1 MAAQNNTPIGWGYF
15 ASIMMVVLGAF
26 EVIAGLAGIFKDKF
40 YLVGQNGLLLFNF
53 RTWGWI
59 SLVLGIV
66 ALMTG
71 LELMRGA
78 MWAKMF
84 TVFLAVISLVANMA
98 FFNAYPWWSFMM
110 MIVDLFIIY
119 ALSVRG
125 GEMR

>member
-15 ASIMMVVLGAF
+15 ASIMIMVLGAF
-26 EVIAGLAGIFKDKF
+26 EGIAGLAGIFKDKF

-59 SLVLGIV
+59 SLVLGII

-78 MWAKMF
+78 TWAKMF
-84 TVFLAVISLVANMA
+84 AVFLAALSLVANMA

-110 MIVDLFIIY
+110 MIVDLFVIY
-119 ALSVRG
+119 ALTVRG

>member
-26 EVIAGLAGIFKDKF
+26 EGIAGLAGIFKDKF